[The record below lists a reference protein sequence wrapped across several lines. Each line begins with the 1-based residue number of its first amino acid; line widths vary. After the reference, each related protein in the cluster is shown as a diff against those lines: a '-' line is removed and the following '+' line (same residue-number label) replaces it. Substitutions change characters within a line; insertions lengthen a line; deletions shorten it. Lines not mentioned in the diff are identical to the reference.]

1 MTGVLYP
8 FMNGRAIPE
17 AGFSWIAALIT
28 AAVLLVVVGLA
39 WRALRSMRR
48 EETVHPPIELARA
61 A

>member
-8 FMNGRAIPE
+8 FLNGRAIPE
-17 AGFSWIAALIT
+17 AGFSWIAAAVT

-48 EETVHPPIELARA
+48 EQTVLPPVELPRA